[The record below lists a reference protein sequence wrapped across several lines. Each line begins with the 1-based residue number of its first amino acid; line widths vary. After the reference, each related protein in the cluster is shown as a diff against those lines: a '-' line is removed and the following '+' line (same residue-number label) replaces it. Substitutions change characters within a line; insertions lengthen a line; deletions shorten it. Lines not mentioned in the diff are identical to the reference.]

1 MERDRV
7 GDTTCITITSK
18 YMGGSKYYRK
28 LWKLFAGVLKQTANS
43 GQ

>member
-18 YMGGSKYYRK
+18 YYYRK